1 MGDAGHGRQ
10 PLKIA
15 IVGGGIGGL
24 SLLLG
29 ILNHCDPQAIQP
41 HLYEA
46 AQEFSEIGAGLG
58 LLPNAVRAMHA
69 VDPKLREAYGR
80 IADRAPPANVDG
92 RKMSLFSKVYMG
104 MDGRGGTNTSK
115 AFDEICDIHNSNELR
130 NVHRAVLLDEMVKLL
145 PGGFEGGL
153 VSFRKRCTEIQLDQ
167 DGATISFADDTSVHV
182 DAVIGCDGVKS
193 RVRNILHAEQEEA
206 EPQFTGKYAY
216 RGLVPA
222 QEARDTLGEAYL
234 ANHVITLGYGG
245 HLVTFPINHGKTLN
259 IVAFQGAPEWTHG
272 TDWVVPA
279 TVEDALE
286 DFQDW
291 SEPVKRLLALL
302 HKPNKWGIF
311 DLPPLKTFIK
321 DGRICLLGDCAH
333 SSSPHQGAGA
343 GMAIEDAAVL
353 SQLLGEIKNA
363 DPVQLKRAFAA
374 YDMARRERTQKVVT
388 TSRRAGLLF
397 DFERPDVGDDVSK
410 IQEILRTQWNWI
422 WDLDIDAHCKEAID
436 IMRGTRVSNKNS

>member
-1 MGDAGHGRQ
+1 MGDAREGRQ

-46 AQEFSEIGAGLG
+46 AQAFSEIGAGVG
-58 LLPNAVRAMHA
+58 LLPNAVRAMRA

-80 IADRAPPANVDG
+80 IADRAPSADVNG
-92 RKMSLFSKVYMG
+92 RKMFLFSKVYMG
-104 MDGRGGTNTSK
+104 MDGRGGTNEYK
-115 AFDEICDIHNSNELR
+115 AFDEICDVHNENELR

-153 VSFRKRCTEIQLDQ
+153 VSFRKRCTDIELDQ
-167 DGATISFADDTSVHV
+167 NGATLFFADGTSEHV

-193 RVRNILHAEQEEA
+193 RVRNIIHGEQEEA

-216 RGLVPA
+216 RGLVPI
-222 QEARDTLGEAYL
+222 QEAKDTLGEAY
-234 ANHVITLGYGG
+234 AFNHVITLGRGG
-245 HLVTFPINHGKTLN
+245 HLVTFPIDQGKTLN
-259 IVAFQGAPEWTHG
+259 IVAFQGTSEWNYG
-272 TDWVVPA
+272 TEWVVPV

-286 DFQDW
+286 DFKGW

-302 HKPNKWGIF
+302 RKPNKWGIF

-333 SSSPHQGAGA
+333 ASSPHLGAGA

-353 SQLLGEIKNA
+353 SQLLGEIKTG
-363 DPVQLKRAFAA
+363 DPVQLAQAFAA
-374 YDMARRERTQKVVT
+374 YDVARRDRAQRVVT
-388 TSRRAGLLF
+388 TSRHAGLLF
-397 DFERPDVGDDVSK
+397 DFERPDIGDDVTK
-410 IQEILRTQWNWI
+410 IQKILLTQWNWI
-422 WDLDIDAHCKEAID
+422 WDLDIETHCKEAID
-436 IMRGTRVSNKNS
+436 IMHRTRVPDKNL